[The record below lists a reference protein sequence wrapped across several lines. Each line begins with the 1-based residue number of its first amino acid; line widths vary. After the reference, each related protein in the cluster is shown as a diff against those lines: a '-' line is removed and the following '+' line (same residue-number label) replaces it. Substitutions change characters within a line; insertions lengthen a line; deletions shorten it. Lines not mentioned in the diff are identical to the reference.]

1 MLTSGL
7 RRVGR
12 VRGRRQGSEWV
23 RLHVRR
29 RARHAAA
36 AAIRRDKSQES
47 PGSGRTAHGRVS
59 SCGSEQGSGA
69 RRGSQAYP
77 AISARNER
85 QIFVASVFPAP
96 LSPAQHTGSVGQL
109 SAACGSLGG
118 RAFHAPLIT
127 MDWLCFFAS
136 ICSYAALVTWYAC
149 GGKAPAS

>member
-7 RRVGR
+7 RRMGR

-47 PGSGRTAHGRVS
+47 PGSGRTAHGRGQQLRVRA
-59 SCGSEQGSGA
+59 GQRGEA
-69 RRGSQAYP
+69 RQPGLPRDFGQEREADLCRLRLSRAALP
-77 AISARNER
+77 CAAHGVGRSAG
-85 QIFVASVFPAP
+85 
-96 LSPAQHTGSVGQL
+96 L
-109 SAACGSLGG
+109 GSL
-118 RAFHAPLIT
+118 RVPAFHAPLIT